1 MDRNERRFTQQPHLD
16 QEKQTFLSCQLSQL
30 FSISLLL
37 NLRSRRMVRREERR
51 REIARSAHVARLHF
65 RTIEMELRRP
75 SPPRIPDCPLAMAAG
90 SCIGLLT
97 LVLTRLL
104 AAQIK
109 GNPRL
114 NSRSSHTA
122 RQVGRNPILEYFLK
136 EKMATVSAAARL
148 VSRTAWLGLSSWC
161 KMDGPDMRCAT
172 CCVLLKAWPSSFF
185 ASRCVL
191 LA

>member
-1 MDRNERRFTQQPHLD
+1 M
-16 QEKQTFLSCQLSQL
+16 
-30 FSISLLL
+30 
-37 NLRSRRMVRREERR
+37 MRRERWR
-51 REIARSAHVARLHF
+51 REIARSAHVARLHS

-75 SPPRIPDCPLAMAAG
+75 SPPQIPDCPLAMAAG

-97 LVLTRLL
+97 LVQSRTRRLSLTRLL
-104 AAQIK
+104 AAQIR